1 MAKFTKRNGVK
12 QEIATSSMPDVV
24 FMLLFFFMVTTQLRD
39 NSIKVQQRIPE
50 ATQMRKLQRNGVVS
64 YLYIG
69 APKQLGVWGKEP
81 RIQANDV
88 FIDTKEVNHWVNA
101 EITKLEPGDKD
112 AMIVALKVH
121 DETRR
126 GIIVD
131 VETELKKANA
141 RRLLYST
148 VQRRSDL

>member
-1 MAKFTKRNGVK
+1 
-12 QEIATSSMPDVV
+12 
-24 FMLLFFFMVTTQLRD
+24 
-39 NSIKVQQRIPE
+39 
-50 ATQMRKLQRNGVVS
+50 MRKLQRKGLVS

-69 APKQLGVWGKEP
+69 APKHPGAWGKEP

-101 EITKLEPGDKD
+101 EITRLEPGDKD
-112 AMIVALKVH
+112 AMIIALKVH